1 LAIEKVCT
9 GIVSDVAIENI
20 VESIARN
27 YVVTTTGEVRER
39 VKEPMQG

>member
-9 GIVSDVAIENI
+9 GIVSDVARENI

-27 YVVTTTGEVRER
+27 YVVTKAGKVREQ